1 MTIDLATSPLIN
13 TVVTLLC
20 EIGCAL
26 AVYNNEF
33 ILGSACVGT
42 KNYWDHKI
50 IENLLLYFHFNI
62 RGQIEVTHQQRV
74 GRSESWIVCVQFL
87 LDVACQ
93 KLSKSANVSWS
104 YSKNKSGTFF
114 I

>member
-42 KNYWDHKI
+42 KNY
-50 IENLLLYFHFNI
+50 
-62 RGQIEVTHQQRV
+62 
-74 GRSESWIVCVQFL
+74 
-87 LDVACQ
+87 
-93 KLSKSANVSWS
+93 
-104 YSKNKSGTFF
+104 
-114 I
+114 